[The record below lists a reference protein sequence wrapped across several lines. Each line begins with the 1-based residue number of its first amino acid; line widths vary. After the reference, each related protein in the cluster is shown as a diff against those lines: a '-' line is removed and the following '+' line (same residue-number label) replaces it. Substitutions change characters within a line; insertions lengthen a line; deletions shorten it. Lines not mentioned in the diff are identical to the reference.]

1 MGEDPRV
8 KDPYMPLAVDLG
20 LRVVMSTSGGDS
32 EYSTPLQSHRASRHL
47 ASPTSYTS
55 CDTRDILRSLRRLTS
70 ATASIESVYYS
81 TTELHDPGDLSDM
94 DAELIA
100 DHNDILMDDLN
111 GQPPNKANKTKKNP
125 DLFMEDGVSS
135 IDFILV
141 SRDSD
146 VADDQIHIEHEERRE
161 VFEKNLEKEGLILEV
176 ARVEDVPLR
185 FVKLHAPFEV
195 CTRYAEILKL
205 RMPMKEVRHT
215 LLHLDLMI

>member
-20 LRVVMSTSGGDS
+20 LR
-32 EYSTPLQSHRASRHL
+32 
-47 ASPTSYTS
+47 
-55 CDTRDILRSLRRLTS
+55 
-70 ATASIESVYYS
+70 VYYS